1 MKTAIYPGS
10 FDPVTY
16 GHLDIINRAAK
27 LFDKVIV
34 LVSVNPSKPNCF
46 FTLEERLDFL
56 RRSIKSGLSIQHCGN
71 IEVDS
76 SDGLLIDYFKERGA
90 DVIIKGLR
98 AMSDFEAEFQMAL
111 VNKDLFYK
119 AETVFLA
126 ADVASTFLSSSMVK
140 QIAMFGGDI
149 SAFVPPSIL
158 TDIKIKLEQ
167 KRLEITG
174 KK

>member
-16 GHLDIINRAAK
+16 GHLDIISRAAK

-34 LVSVNPSKPNCF
+34 LVSFNPAKPNCF
-46 FTLEERLDFL
+46 FSLEERMEFV
-56 RRSIKSGLSIQHCGN
+56 RRALSELKN
-71 IEVDS
+71 AENVEVDS
-76 SDGLLIDYFKERGA
+76 HDGLLVDYFKRREA
-90 DVIIKGLR
+90 DVIVKGLR

-111 VNKDLFYK
+111 VNKDLHYK

-126 ADVASTFLSSSMVK
+126 ADVTGTFLSSSMVK
-140 QIAMFGGDI
+140 QIAAFGGDV
-149 SAFVPPSIL
+149 SAFVPHTIINDVK
-158 TDIKIKLEQ
+158 T
-167 KRLEITG
+167 RLEI

>member
-34 LVSVNPSKPNCF
+34 LVSINPAKPSCF
-46 FTLEERLDFL
+46 FTLEERIAF
-56 RRSIKSGLSIQHCGN
+56 IKKSVTAQPN
-71 IEVDS
+71 IEIDS
-76 SDGLLIDYFKERGA
+76 SDGLLVDYFRKKEA

-111 VNKDLFYK
+111 VNKDLCHK

-126 ADVASTFLSSSMVK
+126 ADAASTFLSSSMVK
-140 QIAMFGGDI
+140 QIAMFGGDV
-149 SAFVPPSIL
+149 SAFIPHAIL
-158 TDIKIKLEQ
+158 REVQEKLEK

-174 KK
+174 K

>member
-16 GHLDIINRAAK
+16 GHTDIINRAAK

-34 LVSVNPSKPNCF
+34 LVSVNAAKPSCF
-46 FTLEERLDFL
+46 FTVEERLDFL
-56 RRSIKSGLSIQHCGN
+56 RRSLSGTISAGNAPN
-71 IEVDS
+71 IEIDS
-76 SDGLLIDYFKERGA
+76 FDGLLIDYFTKRKA
-90 DVIIKGLR
+90 DVIVKGLR

-111 VNKDLFYK
+111 INKDLCHK

-126 ADVASTFLSSSMVK
+126 ADVAGTFLSSSMVK

-149 SAFVPPSIL
+149 SAFVPGVIL
-158 TDIKIKLEQ
+158 NDIKTKLEI
-167 KRLEITG
+167 KRNS
-174 KK
+174 

>member
-16 GHLDIINRAAK
+16 GHIDIVKRASG
-27 LFDKVIV
+27 LFDRVII
-34 LVSVNPSKPNCF
+34 LVSINPAKPNCF

-56 RRSIKSGLSIQHCGN
+56 KRTVAKFQN
-71 IEVDS
+71 VEVDS
-76 SDGLLIDYFKERGA
+76 YCGLLVDYFSWKNA

-98 AMSDFEAEFQMAL
+98 AMSDFEAEFQQAL
-111 VNKDLFYK
+111 VNKDLFHK

-149 SAFVPPSIL
+149 SAFVPPAIL
-158 TDIKIKLEQ
+158 PEIQAKLEE
-167 KRLEITG
+167 KRVELTG
-174 KK
+174 K

>member
-16 GHLDIINRAAK
+16 GHLDIIGRAAK
-27 LFDKVIV
+27 LFDKLIV
-34 LVSVNPSKPNCF
+34 LVSTNPAKPDCF
-46 FTLEERLDFL
+46 FTLEERMDFL
-56 RRSIKSGLSIQHCGN
+56 KRSFNTLKNPEN
-71 IEVDS
+71 IEVDTH
-76 SDGLLIDYFKERGA
+76 DGLLVDYFKKREA
-90 DVIIKGLR
+90 DVIVKGLR

-126 ADVASTFLSSSMVK
+126 ADVTGTFLSSSMVK

-149 SAFVPPSIL
+149 SAFVPHTIL
-158 TDIKIKLEQ
+158 TDIQAKLKIKKQ
-167 KRLEITG
+167 K
-174 KK
+174 